1 MVLQKILEPFAQVLV
16 IFFFSLENNGGKELS
31 ISSIAY
37 IIFYLPWAKGEKGNG
52 TRGKP
57 LHYKG
62 TPFHRI
68 IPGFMIQG
76 GDIFRG
82 DGKGSESIYGGKF
95 PDENFIIKHSHAGMV
110 H

>member
-1 MVLQKILEPFAQVLV
+1 MF
-16 IFFFSLENNGGKELS
+16 
-31 ISSIAY
+31 
-37 IIFYLPWAKGEKGNG
+37 IFYLLCVKGEKGNG
-52 TRGKP
+52 TTGKP

-76 GDIFRG
+76 GDILRG

-95 PDENFIIKHSHAGMV
+95 PDENFIVKHSHAGMV